1 MSNKVKKILK
11 ILLLGPVLPI
21 LGAVDDSGSGDG
33 DDGKGDIGDD
43 VNDDGTGDDGTNDDN
58 AKEKQ
63 VVFNSQEEFDKVI
76 SRRINKAIKTKQTEW
91 ENTQK
96 KAQMSELE
104 KIQAERDEAN
114 KRADAATESANKTL
128 LKADVISKCSSL
140 NIVDADAAYALMSKD
155 DIEIKDGKVEGVKE
169 ALKSLIVE
177 KPWLVKNNEDPKP
190 SGDDQNKDTSKNKS
204 KSNMDS
210 ILRSMYGR

>member
-21 LGAVDDSGSGDG
+21 IGIPENDNSDNNNDDSN
-33 DDGKGDIGDD
+33 IGDND
-43 VNDDGTGDDGTNDDN
+43 NDDGSGDDGTNDDN
-58 AKEKQ
+58 TKEKQ
-63 VVFNSQEEFDKVI
+63 VVFKSQKEFDKVI
-76 SRRINKAIKTKQTEW
+76 SKRINSAIKTKQAEW

-114 KRADAATESANKTL
+114 KRADAIAESANKTL

-140 NIVDADAAYALMSKD
+140 NIIDADAAYALINRD

-169 ALKSLIVE
+169 ALKNLIVE

>member
-21 LGAVDDSGSGDG
+21 IGIPENDNSDNNNDDS
-33 DDGKGDIGDD
+33 DIGD
-43 VNDDGTGDDGTNDDN
+43 NDDGSGDDGTNDDN

-63 VVFNSQEEFDKVI
+63 VVFNSQKEFDKVI
-76 SRRINKAIKTKQTEW
+76 SRRINKAIKTKQAEW

-114 KRADAATESANKTL
+114 KRADAATEGANKTL

-140 NIVDADAAYALMSKD
+140 NIVDADAAYELMNRD
-155 DIEIKDGKVEGVKE
+155 DIEIKDGKVEGTIK
-169 ALKSLIVE
+169 ALKNLIVE
-177 KPWLVKNNEDPKP
+177 KPWLVKNNEDPKT

-210 ILRSMYGR
+210 ILRGMYGR

>member
-21 LGAVDDSGSGDG
+21 IGIPDNDNSDDNNDN
-33 DDGKGDIGDD
+33 GDIGDND
-43 VNDDGTGDDGTNDDN
+43 NDDGSGDDGTNDDN
-58 AKEKQ
+58 TKEKQ

-114 KRADAATESANKTL
+114 KRADAIAEGANKTL

-140 NIVDADAAYALMSKD
+140 NIVDADAAYALMSRD
-155 DIEIKDGKVEGVKE
+155 DIEIKDGKVEGTIK
-169 ALKSLIVE
+169 ALKDLIAT

-190 SGDDQNKDTSKNKS
+190 SGDDQNEDTSKNKS

-210 ILRSMYGR
+210 ILRGMYGR

>member
-21 LGAVDDSGSGDG
+21 LGAVDDNGSGDG
-33 DDGKGDIGDD
+33 DDDKGDIGDND
-43 VNDDGTGDDGTNDDN
+43 NDDGGGDDGTNDN
-58 AKEKQ
+58 TKEKQ
-63 VVFNSQEEFDKVI
+63 VVFNSQKELDKVI
-76 SRRINKAIKTKQTEW
+76 SKRINKAIKTKQAEW

-114 KRADAATESANKTL
+114 KRADSIAENANKTL

-140 NIVDADAAYALMSKD
+140 NIVDSDAAYALMSKD
-155 DIEIKDGKVEGVKE
+155 NVEIKDGKVEGTIK
-169 ALKSLIVE
+169 ALKNLIVE

-190 SGDDQNKDTSKNKS
+190 SGDDQNKDTSKNK
-204 KSNMDS
+204 NTTNANS
-210 ILRSMYGR
+210 ILRGYLNR

>member
-21 LGAVDDSGSGDG
+21 IGIPDNDNSGENDD
-33 DDGKGDIGDD
+33 KGDIGDND
-43 VNDDGTGDDGTNDDN
+43 NDDGSGDDGTNDN
-58 AKEKQ
+58 TKEKQ

-104 KIQAERDEAN
+104 KIQAERDKAN
-114 KRADAATESANKTL
+114 KRADAATEGANKTL

-140 NIVDADAAYALMSKD
+140 NIVDADAAYALMSRD
-155 DIEIKDGKVEGVKE
+155 DIEIKDGKVEGTIK
-169 ALKSLIVE
+169 ALKNLIVK

-210 ILRSMYGR
+210 ILRGMYGR